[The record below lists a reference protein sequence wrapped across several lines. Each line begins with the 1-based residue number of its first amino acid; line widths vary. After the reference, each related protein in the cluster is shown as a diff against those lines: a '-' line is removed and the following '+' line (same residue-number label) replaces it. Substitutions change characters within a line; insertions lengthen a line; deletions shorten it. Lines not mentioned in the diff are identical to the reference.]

1 MRTFIASTS
10 SRFSTSRGEKAVTSF
25 ADTESQHTVSTGQ
38 QSSWQSRVF
47 SWMSKDPEA
56 ERCVAQAVTIGRIG
70 MMFPYITIRSEDQ
83 FSGEGAK
90 KIGTEPRAGF
100 SKAFGEIINCNGG
113 WFQRILHERYDHGPR
128 QNSGLPL
135 ATLAKT
141 KFYNL
146 ILNKDGNRWKGSL
159 QPRLGEQANFRVSDD
174 HCRPLTVASQGRSA
188 YMLWLRNR
196 DDAYVIVVFRPV
208 ESFTNGRYVLS
219 FSLHLDEECT
229 FGVEPSD

>member
-10 SRFSTSRGEKAVTSF
+10 SRFSTSRGEKAATSF

-38 QSSWQSRVF
+38 QSSWQSRIF
-47 SWMSKDPEA
+47 SWMSKDPEV

-90 KIGTEPRAGF
+90 KISTEPRAGF
-100 SKAFGEIINCNGG
+100 IQAFGDIINRNDG

-128 QNSGLPL
+128 QNSELPL
-135 ATLAKT
+135 VTLAKT
-141 KFYNL
+141 KFYSL
-146 ILNKDGNRWKGSL
+146 ILNKDGNYWKGSL
-159 QPRLGEQANFRVSDD
+159 QPRLGEEADFRVSDENF
-174 HCRPLTVASQGRSA
+174 RPLTATSQGRSA

-196 DDAYVIVVFRPV
+196 DDRYIIVVFRPV
-208 ESFTNGRYVLS
+208 ESFTDGRYVLS
-219 FSLHLDEECT
+219 FSLHLDEECN
-229 FGVEPSD
+229 FRAEPSD